1 MPAYRDAF
9 DDAQVAQLA
18 AYLRQRF
25 APDRPAWPDLEAAS
39 ARVRASPSSH

>member
-1 MPAYRDAF
+1 MPAFDQAF

-18 AYLRQRF
+18 AYMRQRF
-25 APDRPAWPDLEAAS
+25 APEQPAWPDLPAAS